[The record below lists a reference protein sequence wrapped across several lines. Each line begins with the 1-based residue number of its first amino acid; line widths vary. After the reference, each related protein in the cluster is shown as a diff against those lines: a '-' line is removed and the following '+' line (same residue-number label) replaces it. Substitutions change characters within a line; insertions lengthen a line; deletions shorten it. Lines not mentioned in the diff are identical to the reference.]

1 MKTLKILL
9 LLPVLLFSFCS
20 SKPGTEAL
28 STDSEEAKGGQKFK
42 VTGKITNFTGKE
54 IILNEATPQ
63 GMRPIDTAMVD
74 EGGNYKFEGF
84 LREKTLALINFGQYR
99 NVFLVVDTTSKIKLD
114 IDAGSLIAYTISG
127 SDESAELKKMADLN
141 TLYNK
146 KIMDLDAEFQ
156 ANPMGGAAKQAEID
170 AKVSALIAEL
180 QSKLSAEI
188 ATCKSP
194 IAQIFA
200 IEMMQVQADLKTEQ
214 KILADIKTLPAN
226 KWYDYYSSRA
236 SQRLATTIG
245 AAAPNISLKDTAG
258 KVVSLSSLKGK
269 YVMIDFWASWC
280 KPCRQENPN
289 VVRVYNTYKNK
300 GFEIFAVS
308 LDNNP
313 AAWQNAIKA
322 DGLQWLH
329 VSDLAGWSSSAAKL
343 YSITSIPQTVLIDKE
358 GKIIAKGLRGAQL
371 EEKLRTLLN

>member
-1 MKTLKILL
+1 MKSLTILL

-20 SKPGTEAL
+20 SKPGTESAA
-28 STDSEEAKGGQKFK
+28 TGSEEAKGAQKFK
-42 VTGKITNFTGKE
+42 ITGKITNFTGKE

-63 GMRPIDTAMVD
+63 GMRPIDTATLD
-74 EGGNYKFEGF
+74 EGGNYKLEGF

-114 IDAGSLIAYTISG
+114 IDAGSLITYKVSG

-146 KIMDLDAEFQ
+146 KIMDLDAELQ
-156 ANPMGGAAKQAEID
+156 ANPMGGANKQAEID
-170 AKVSALIAEL
+170 AKVTALIAEL
-180 QSKLSAEI
+180 QGKLSAEI

-200 IEMMQVQADLKTEQ
+200 IEMMQVQADLKTEE

-226 KWYDYYSSRA
+226 KWFEFYGSRA

-245 AAAPNISLKDTAG
+245 ATAPEISLKDTAG
-258 KVVSLSSLKGK
+258 KVVNLSSLKGK

-313 AAWQNAIKA
+313 ASWQNAIKA
-322 DGLQWLH
+322 DGLQWIH
-329 VSDLAGWSSSAAKL
+329 VSDLGGWSSSAAKL
-343 YSITSIPQTVLIDKE
+343 YSITSIPQTVLLDKE